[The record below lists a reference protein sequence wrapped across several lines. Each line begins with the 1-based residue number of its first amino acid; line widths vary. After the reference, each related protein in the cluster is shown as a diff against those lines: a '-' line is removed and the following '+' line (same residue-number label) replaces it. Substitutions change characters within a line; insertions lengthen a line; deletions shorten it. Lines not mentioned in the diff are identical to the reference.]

1 MSFGFAA
8 KRSCRAFSVP
18 ASETAPESAVAGA
31 ETGAAMAGS
40 ALRQNLPRKTAAAA
54 TVVTTAQEK
63 WGWVSVWRIPGE
75 DFKVSCFAGLG
86 TENSG
91 ENDDEALMGTCCGG
105 GVVKERDERGLAR
118 TRRWLLR

>member
-8 KRSCRAFSVP
+8 KRSWRAFSVS

-31 ETGAAMAGS
+31 ETGAAMAG
-40 ALRQNLPRKTAAAA
+40 QNLPRKTAAAA
-54 TVVTTAQEK
+54 AVVTTMQEK
-63 WGWVSVWRIPGE
+63 WDWVSVWRIPGE

-105 GVVKERDERGLAR
+105 GVVKERDEGAGLE
-118 TRRWLLR
+118 LDGGY

>member
-1 MSFGFAA
+1 M
-8 KRSCRAFSVP
+8 
-18 ASETAPESAVAGA
+18 AGA

-40 ALRQNLPRKTAAAA
+40 TLRQNLPRKTAAAA

-63 WGWVSVWRIPGE
+63 WDWVSVWRIPGE
-75 DFKVSCFAGLG
+75 DFRVSWFSGLG

-105 GVVKERDERGLAR
+105 GDVKERDERRRAR
-118 TRRWLLR
+118 TGRW